1 MKALSELQKEE
12 AAAASVAGHRPRIIL
27 AGAIGNVL
35 EWYDFGL
42 YGLLAPTLASLFF
55 PGHDRIAALLG
66 VYGGFAVGFVMRPVG
81 AFALGYLAD
90 RVGRRF
96 VLALSVL
103 LIGLSTVAVGLLP
116 TYEKVGVW
124 APVLLIGVRL
134 VQGFSVGGEFVD
146 SVTYLVESAPQG
158 RRGLMGSFANL
169 GSTGGMLLAAAVAA
183 TATSLVSLA
192 VLEAW
197 AWRVPFLLG
206 GVLASAAFLL
216 RRHLPVSASELEAK
230 EKSRE
235 DAPLRKAIRTQP
247 RILLATLC
255 FTTGYGIVN
264 YLTMV
269 LLPTFAREFG
279 GVTDAQALRINTA
292 GQALALFV
300 VPLSG
305 WLSDHAWTRRTVLS
319 VVFAMEALVGWKC
332 FELAGTHGVAGLWVA
347 QLVFAFLLA
356 MVMGSDPAM
365 LSEQFKNEY
374 RVSAHAVTFNIGI
387 GIFGGTAPMIAMA
400 LIRKTG
406 NQMAPAIY
414 LTIAACLASISVLM
428 LQERSRSRYE

>member
-1 MKALSELQKEE
+1 MS
-12 AAAASVAGHRPRIIL
+12 ASKHRVRIVL

-42 YGLLAPTLASLFF
+42 YGLLAPVLASRFF

-103 LIGLSTVAVGLLP
+103 MIGLSTVGVGLLP
-116 TYEKVGVW
+116 TYDKVGVW

-146 SVTYLVESAPQG
+146 SVTYLVESAPPG

-183 TATSLVSLA
+183 TATSLVGED
-192 VLEAW
+192 VLYAW

-206 GVLASAAFLL
+206 GLLASGAFLL
-216 RRHLPVSASELEAK
+216 RRHLPVSASEIEAK
-230 EKSRE
+230 EKSQE
-235 DAPLRKAIRTQP
+235 VAPLRKAIRAQP
-247 RILLATLC
+247 KILLATLC

-305 WLSDHAWTRRTVLS
+305 WLSDHAWTRRSVLS
-319 VVFAMEALVGWKC
+319 VVFALEALVGWKC
-332 FELAGTHGVAGLWVA
+332 FELAGHGVVGLWVA

-406 NQMAPAIY
+406 NPMAPAIY
-414 LTIAACLASISVLM
+414 LTVAACLASVSVLM
-428 LQERSRSRYE
+428 LEERSRSHYE